1 MIRKTKPITRE
12 EVMAIPVV
20 ERAKLLADTYAML
33 SARLKDKDEKDRY
46 YVFSATLL
54 ELLEVFNDDGK

>member
-12 EVMAIPVV
+12 EVMAMPVV

-33 SARLKDKDEKDRY
+33 SARSKDADEKDRY
-46 YVFSATLL
+46 YVFSSTLL
-54 ELLEVFNDDGK
+54 ELLEVFDDDGK